1 MITSSSATATSA
13 ASTTA
18 AATTTP
24 PATVSEMTRR
34 RRRAMETG
42 EIVLSSPILCD
53 AGKTACPMRDRKHW
67 FTKCIDT
74 TAELY
79 ACGGCPGSESA
90 QDCSELTGVADVE
103 CVRGTCQSECATGIP
118 RSFQLLI
125 NDPEFAV
132 NQCDRSHKLSTDG
145 KTCNLKEA
153 YQKRS
158 FW

>member
-1 MITSSSATATSA
+1 MVSSTIATATSP

-24 PATVSEMTRR
+24 PATVSEMSRR

-42 EIVLSSPILCD
+42 EIVLSSAMIYD

-79 ACGGCPGSESA
+79 ACGGCPGSEGA
-90 QDCSELTGVADVE
+90 QDCSELKGVADVE
-103 CVRGTCQSECATGIP
+103 CVRGTCQSECGVDGFVQCQALT
-118 RSFQLLI
+118 L
-125 NDPEFAV
+125 DPTPTV

-145 KTCNLKEA
+145 KTCVPKEA